1 MASLIKKRSV
11 KRGMSPGSLV
21 HVGEK
26 KVHKATIR
34 VMDYSPQD
42 VKEYIAESIEECY
55 GKEGPGVKWVDVT
68 GLHQTDILQKL
79 GDHYNVHPL
88 VLEDILN
95 TDQRPKMEDYGD
107 YIYVVLRSLEYNDE
121 TERVEYDQI
130 SIVLTAK
137 IVFSFQ
143 EKEGDPFDSIRDR
156 IRSGKGRLRNS
167 GADYLAY
174 GLLDSIVDSYFLVLE
189 KTGDEI
195 ESLEDRI
202 VSDPSDETL
211 RMIHE
216 VKRELLFLR
225 KAVWPLRECISN
237 LERADSALIQKNT
250 RLFLRDLNDHTVQV
264 IDTLEIFRDM
274 MAGILDIYLSS
285 VSNRM
290 NSVMKVLTII
300 ATIFMPLTFL
310 AGIYGMNF
318 KHMPEL
324 DQPWG
329 YPFALCLMVM
339 VGLLML
345 YYFRK
350 KKWL

>member
-1 MASLIKKRSV
+1 MIHTR
-11 KRGMSPGSLV
+11 P
-21 HVGEK
+21 
-26 KVHKATIR
+26 
-34 VMDYSPQD
+34 
-42 VKEYIAESIEECY
+42 
-55 GKEGPGVKWVDVT
+55 
-68 GLHQTDILQKL
+68 HQVRK
-79 GDHYNVHPL
+79 G
-88 VLEDILN
+88 
-95 TDQRPKMEDYGD
+95 
-107 YIYVVLRSLEYNDE
+107 
-121 TERVEYDQI
+121 
-130 SIVLTAK
+130 
-137 IVFSFQ
+137 
-143 EKEGDPFDSIRDR
+143 R
-156 IRSGKGRLRNS
+156 IRSL

-174 GLLDSIVDSYFLVLE
+174 GLRDSIVDS
-189 KTGDEI
+189 I
-195 ESLEDRI
+195 SLSLKRRRRDRVAGGNASYPI
-202 VSDPSDETL
+202 PPMKLSGL
-211 RMIHE
+211 IHE

-225 KAVWPLRECISN
+225 TAGWPLRECVGS
-237 LERADSALIQKNT
+237 LERADSPLIQKST
-250 RLFLRDLNDHTVQV
+250 RLFLRDLHDHTVQV

-324 DQPWG
+324 EQPWG

-339 VGLLML
+339 VGLLMI